1 MQRQGLSS
9 VGGSK
14 GLRWLWREQFSHH
27 HSSRPNATFVA
38 DNCLPVAAAK
48 RLYPTSFDTQGGI
61 GIISCAKMPRKRNS
75 LRSRSNRPDLSK
87 TFALLSP
94 KRQELFRPV
103 LENPREYVL
112 LNVRELARKLKVD
125 PATALRVALKMGF
138 GSYREFQHYLHEL
151 SVSQATSLDTMQTS
165 KAKGSS
171 LSAHVR
177 EAVDL
182 DLRNLQRLRN
192 ALDSERIAAL
202 ARKIHQARRI
212 VVLGGDLAANLV
224 EFLHYHLILL
234 GLPAVT
240 ATSSGEA
247 AHLCRSLGRG
257 DLLIAMSFRRGLRQ
271 TVEGLQRAS
280 AGGAYCV
287 GIADTLVSPIA
298 RFADECFIA
307 SVETPSFGASY
318 AAPMCLLNGILAAC
332 GHYHRRSSMA
342 LLRKAAEEQ
351 RTGFRWFQD

>member
-1 MQRQGLSS
+1 
-9 VGGSK
+9 
-14 GLRWLWREQFSHH
+14 
-27 HSSRPNATFVA
+27 
-38 DNCLPVAAAK
+38 
-48 RLYPTSFDTQGGI
+48 
-61 GIISCAKMPRKRNS
+61 MPRKRPTG
-75 LRSRSNRPDLSK
+75 RSVKRPNLSE

-112 LNVRELARKLKVD
+112 LNVRELAHKLKVD

-151 SVSQATSLDTMQTS
+151 SVSQATSLDTMETS

-171 LSAHVR
+171 LSAHVQ

-192 ALDSERIAAL
+192 ALDSERIAGL
-202 ARKIHQARRI
+202 AKRIHRAKRVI
-212 VVLGGDLAANLV
+212 ILGGDLASNLV
-224 EFLHYHLILL
+224 GFFHYHLILL
-234 GLPAVT
+234 GLPAVG

-247 AHLCRSLGRG
+247 AHLCRSLGKG

-271 TVEGLQRAS
+271 TVEGMQQAREN
-280 AGGAYCV
+280 GAYCV

-298 RFADECFIA
+298 RFANECFIA

-332 GHYHRRSSMA
+332 GHFDRHGSMD
-342 LLRKAAEEQ
+342 LLRRAAEEQ
-351 RTGFRWFQD
+351 RTGFRWYQE